1 MSIKLFNTLTQK
13 NELFTPINPSK
24 VQMYV
29 CGPTVND
36 RAHIGNARSI
46 VIYDILYR
54 LLATEYGI
62 SHVQY
67 VRNITDVDDK
77 INAAAKKNSVP
88 IKELT
93 AKVIG
98 HFNEDMA
105 ELNCLTPNI
114 EPKATEH
121 IEDMIKMIEVLIKNG
136 HAYVANKHV
145 YFDVSSDANYG
156 KIAGRNLNEMIAGSR
171 IEVNHDKKS
180 PGDFVLWKPKDED
193 DDPSSIFQSPWGDG
207 RPGWH
212 IECSAMSTKYFGADF
227 DIHGGGIDLIF
238 PHHTNEI
245 AQSCACH
252 KGSSYARYWVHNG
265 FLTVNGEKMSKSL
278 GNFFTVRD
286 LLDQGMRG
294 ETIRYVYLASHYR
307 KPLNWTD
314 KAADDAK
321 KALDSFYRIIENH
334 DVKSAASS
342 IEPRIYAALCEDLNT
357 SEALGIMHDMV
368 KQYNKSSED
377 SERERI
383 AHNLYAAGK
392 LLGLFYTPS
401 WFNKEA
407 IDVDTEAQINE
418 LIALRT
424 QAKQNKDWQQADKIR
439 EQLKSM
445 GVAIEDGADGV
456 TSWRRV

>member
-13 NELFTPINPSK
+13 NELFSPIDPSK
-24 VQMYV
+24 VKMYV

-46 VIYDILYR
+46 VIYDVLYR
-54 LLATEYGI
+54 LLVAEYGA

-77 INAAAKKNSVP
+77 INAAAKKNGVP

-98 HFNEDMA
+98 QFNEDMA
-105 ELNCLTPNI
+105 DLNCLPPNI

-121 IEDMIKMIEVLIKNG
+121 IQDMIKMIEILISNG
-136 HAYVANKHV
+136 HAYIANNHV
-145 YFDVSSDANYG
+145 YFAVSSDANYG
-156 KIAGRNLNEMIAGSR
+156 KIAGRNLEEMIAGSR
-171 IEVNHDKKS
+171 IEVNQDKKA
-180 PGDFVLWKPKDED
+180 PEDFVLWKPKDED
-193 DDPSSIFQSPWGDG
+193 DDPSSIFQSPWGEG

-245 AQSCACH
+245 AQSCSCY
-252 KGSSYARYWVHNG
+252 KGSRYARYWVHNG

-278 GNFFTVRD
+278 GNFFTMRD
-286 LLDQGMRG
+286 LLDQGMSG

-307 KPLNWTD
+307 KPLNWTQ
-314 KAADDAK
+314 KAADDGK
-321 KALDSFYRIIENH
+321 KALDSFYRVIENH
-334 DVKSAASS
+334 SLSDGGKTESRV
-342 IEPRIYAALCEDLNT
+342 YAALCDDLNT

-368 KQYNKSSED
+368 RQYNKAPDNNQKEQ
-377 SERERI
+377 I
-383 AHNLYAAGK
+383 AHDLYSAGK

-407 IDVDTEAQINE
+407 VDADTEAKINE
-418 LIALRT
+418 LIALRAS
-424 QAKQNKDWQQADKIR
+424 AKQNKDWHEADKIR

-445 GVAIEDGADGV
+445 GVAIEDGASGG
-456 TSWRRV
+456 TSWRMV